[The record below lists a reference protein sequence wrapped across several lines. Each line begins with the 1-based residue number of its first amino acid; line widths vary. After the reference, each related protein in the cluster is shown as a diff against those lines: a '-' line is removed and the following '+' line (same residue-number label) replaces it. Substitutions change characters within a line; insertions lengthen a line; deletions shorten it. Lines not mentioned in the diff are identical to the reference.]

1 MEDVVNIKK
10 EKMKERLL
18 PTVHK
23 YFEELDVDSISN
35 NRKEVLQVLIDYVQ
49 SKLKKD
55 EAIILNFV
63 CTHNSRRS
71 QISQIMG
78 QLASYYYGVETIC
91 YSGGTEATAFHP
103 NAIAAISRTGLE
115 IEQQGESNP
124 VTFVRFS
131 NSRLPISCFS
141 KVYDHA
147 YNQADNFA
155 AIMTC
160 AHADDNCPVILNA
173 TRIPVRYEDPKRSD
187 DTEEMSIVYDATVK
201 EIATEMKYVFQK
213 SGNE

>member
-1 MEDVVNIKK
+1 
-10 EKMKERLL
+10 MKGKLL
-18 PTVHK
+18 PSIK
-23 YFEELDVDSISN
+23 NYFEALDTSVISKD
-35 NRKEVLQVLIDYVQ
+35 RREVLQMLIDFAK
-49 SKLKKD
+49 SKSEKE
-55 EAIILNFV
+55 EAIILNYV

-78 QLASYYYGVETIC
+78 QVASYYYGIVAIC
-91 YSGGTEATAFHP
+91 YSGGTEETAFHP
-103 NAIAAISRTGLE
+103 NAIAAISRTGID

-124 VTFVRFS
+124 VIFVRYS
-131 NSRLPISCFS
+131 NVCPPLSCFS

-147 YNQADNFA
+147 YNKADDFA

-187 DTEEMSIVYDATVK
+187 GTHEMSAVYDATVN

-213 SGNE
+213 IGNE

>member
-1 MEDVVNIKK
+1 MT
-10 EKMKERLL
+10 ERLL
-18 PTVHK
+18 PDLQK
-23 YFEELDVDSISN
+23 YFDELEVHNISVE
-35 NRKEVLQVLIDYVQ
+35 RKVALQKMIDYAQ
-49 SKLKKD
+49 NILSIKSPL
-55 EAIILNFV
+55 ILNYV

-78 QLASYYYGVETIC
+78 QVASYHYGIDAIC
-91 YSGGTEATAFHP
+91 YSGGTEETAFHP
-103 NAIAAISRTGLE
+103 NAIAAISRTGIE

-124 VTFVRFS
+124 VIFVRYS
-131 NSRLPISCFS
+131 NECPPLSCFS

-147 YNQADNFA
+147 YNKADDFA

-187 DTEEMSIVYDATVK
+187 GTEEMSAVYDATVK

-213 SGNE
+213 IGNE